1 MNNYIYDN
9 YENGKERSYF
19 YDDHEY
25 GKRHSYFYDDYTND
39 KKRDYIYND
48 YEYNEKR
55 KKESHRIYD
64 HKFSLPICNLFK
76 QLNSGD
82 DIDTLIIGGKPHS
95 VDAFVSFDEKTGLI
109 TFVKNNGAVFI
120 VGCDQINAI
129 IIDN

>member
-1 MNNYIYDN
+1 MNNYFYDN
-9 YENGKERSYF
+9 YENGKEHNYF

-25 GKRHSYFYDDYTND
+25 GKRHNYFYDNYAND
-39 KKRDYIYND
+39 KKRNYIYND
-48 YEYNEKR
+48 YEYGEKR
-55 KKESHRIYD
+55 KKENHRRYD
-64 HKFSLPICNLFK
+64 HKFSSPICNLFK
-76 QLNSGD
+76 QLTSGD
-82 DIDTLIIGGKPHS
+82 DVDTLIIGGEPHP